1 MTEPNSALPSVE
13 TTKPKPK
20 PNAVKPKQAGKNTAR
35 VSLFLSLI
43 VFIIVCLG
51 GFYFWQKQVEQSIY
65 IQQLLSKSSGNDNK
79 VDAIQQTI
87 QQQLN
92 SLNDLNNK
100 QQTLLNSLAQESYL
114 QGQKLS
120 DLGARSRN
128 DWLLAEAEYLMHL
141 ANQRLTL
148 EQDINSA
155 EAMLTSADKIIE
167 EINDPG
173 LFEVRQALAKE
184 IVSLQQVS
192 HLDFQGLYLK
202 LDALIASLDQL
213 KQTSFLESQNTP
225 TPVTNTPAVSEDDA
239 SNSLLT
245 IWSAIWH
252 DLKQAVSIRRLDQP
266 VQPLLAPDQHY
277 YLKQNLR
284 LMLEQANLALLDK
297 NTAIFQSSIQK
308 SLNWLEY
315 YFEQTDPQIKA
326 LQSSLNNM
334 ATLKIDQAL
343 PDISTSLRLTKTK
356 IESFYKQHSINKLT
370 TPEADIQAQKN
381 AEGSAL

>member
-35 VSLFLSLI
+35 VSLFLSVI